1 MIKRFNYIP
10 ILGWSVS
17 RYDKFKLC
25 RRQYYY
31 EYYAKYDK
39 AYAKI
44 KELKKLTSNPL
55 AIGIVVHD
63 IISVLLD
70 RLLKSEEAIDEGR
83 FLGFAKRKIEKYCK
97 ENTFFEVYYNEN
109 SRVNPDELFDET
121 KKDLMNFLNSN
132 RYKWLRTKAI
142 NNKDNWIIE
151 PTGYG
156 EFRLNDMKV
165 YCKVDFLFPIE
176 DETYIIDWKTG
187 KLDNEKHRKQLLGY
201 VSWASYNLNIGS
213 ESINPI
219 VAYLKPS
226 YREIKMR
233 FNEYDLQD
241 FILQV
246 REETEKMYSLCSNV
260 EENIPEDKKKFIK
273 TENKRICAYCNYRE
287 LCIDK

>member
-1 MIKRFNYIP
+1 MIKRFNYTP

-63 IISVLLD
+63 IISVLLE
-70 RLLKSEEAIDEGR
+70 RLLKSEESIDVNR
-83 FLGFAKRKIEKYCK
+83 FLDFAEKSTERYCQ
-97 ENTFFEVYYNEN
+97 ENIFAEVYYNEI
-109 SRVNPDELFDET
+109 SSVEKEILFDVI
-121 KKDLMNFLNSN
+121 KKDLMNFLNSS

-142 NNKDNWIIE
+142 NNKDYWLIE
-151 PTGYG
+151 PPGYG

-165 YCKVDFLFPIE
+165 YCKVDFLFPLE

-187 KLDNEKHRKQLLGY
+187 KLDNEKHRTQLLGH
-201 VSWASYNLNIGS
+201 VSWASYNLNIGP
-213 ESINPI
+213 ENITPI
-219 VAYLKPS
+219 VAYLKPT

-233 FNEYDLQD
+233 FNGYDLQD

-246 REETEKMYSLCSNV
+246 REETEKMYSLCRNV
-260 EENIPEDKKKFIK
+260 EENIPEGKKKFIK